1 MVGVG
6 VKELIYLGVVMKS
19 VDKFK
24 KKEKLFTEDGK
35 DHKIIVKYGMSYIR
49 GNSRPYFSI
58 TVSSKEYCGCIHDE
72 IALHFPE
79 LKPLIQFHLWNDN
92 GLPMH
97 YVANAIY
104 WWEYWQGLSKWK
116 LEKTK
121 EEYFEIFC
129 DHIALFPDEV
139 VPVTREEIK
148 PWLENRIPR
157 IQELFNKTMD
167 EFGIER
173 IVVE

>member
-1 MVGVG
+1 
-6 VKELIYLGVVMKS
+6 MKS
-19 VDKFK
+19 IDKYQ
-24 KKEKLFTEDGK
+24 KKEKLFTEDGRTYR
-35 DHKIIVKYGMSYIR
+35 IIAQYGMSYIK
-49 GNSRPYFSI
+49 GNSHPYFSI
-58 TVSSKEYCGCIHDE
+58 TGSIDEQAKNGRWTDYMGGCIHDD
-72 IALHFPE
+72 IATHFPE
-79 LKPLIQFHLWNDN
+79 LKPLIQFHLWDDT
-92 GLPMH
+92 GLPMY

-116 LEKTK
+116 PEKTK
-121 EEYFEIFC
+121 EEYFEIFSS
-129 DHIALFPDEV
+129 HIALFPDEV
-139 VPVTREEIK
+139 VPTDREEIK

>member
-1 MVGVG
+1 
-6 VKELIYLGVVMKS
+6 MKS
-19 VDKFK
+19 VDKFQ

-35 DHKIIVKYGMSYIR
+35 DYKIIVQYGMSYIQ
-49 GNSRPYFSI
+49 GNSHPYFSI
-58 TVSSKEYCGCIHDE
+58 TGEINQVGYKVDTCGCIHDE
-72 IALHFPE
+72 IAKHFPG
-79 LKPLIQFHLWNDN
+79 LKPLIQFHLWYDN

-116 LEKTK
+116 PEKTK

-148 PWLENRIPR
+148 PWLESRIPR
-157 IQELFNKTMD
+157 IQELFNKTMN

-173 IVVE
+173 MN

>member
-1 MVGVG
+1 M
-6 VKELIYLGVVMKS
+6 
-19 VDKFK
+19 
-24 KKEKLFTEDGK
+24 
-35 DHKIIVKYGMSYIR
+35 
-49 GNSRPYFSI
+49 I
-58 TVSSKEYCGCIHDE
+58 TAC
-72 IALHFPE
+72 
-79 LKPLIQFHLWNDN
+79 Q
-92 GLPMH
+92 H
-97 YVANAIY
+97 YVDNAIY
-104 WWEYWQGLSKWK
+104 WWEYWQGLSKWNP
-116 LEKTK
+116 EKTK

-167 EFGIER
+167 EFEIER

>member
-1 MVGVG
+1 
-6 VKELIYLGVVMKS
+6 MKS
-19 VDKFK
+19 VDKFQ

-35 DHKIIVKYGMSYIR
+35 DYKIIVKYSMSYIQ
-49 GNSRPYFSI
+49 GNSHPHFSI
-58 TVSSKEYCGCIHDE
+58 TGNIDKRNKVGEWIKYSCGCIHDE

-79 LKPLIQFHLWNDN
+79 LKPLIRFHLWDDN
-92 GLPMH
+92 GLSTH

-116 LEKTK
+116 PEKTK

-148 PWLENRIPR
+148 PWLESRIPR
-157 IQELFNKTMD
+157 IQELFNKTMN

-173 IVVE
+173 IVLL